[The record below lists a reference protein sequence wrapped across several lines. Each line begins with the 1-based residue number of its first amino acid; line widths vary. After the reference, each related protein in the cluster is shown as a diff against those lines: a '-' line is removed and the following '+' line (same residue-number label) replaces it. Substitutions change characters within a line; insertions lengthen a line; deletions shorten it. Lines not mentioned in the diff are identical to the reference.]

1 MDTPS
6 YILSN
11 RIIERL
17 VRDKIILPERSEN
30 VRNQLATGRVGAEDW
45 KFEIELKKE
54 NIHDQKE
61 TEE

>member
-45 KFEIELKKE
+45 KFEIELSKEKK
-54 NIHDQKE
+54 HDQKE